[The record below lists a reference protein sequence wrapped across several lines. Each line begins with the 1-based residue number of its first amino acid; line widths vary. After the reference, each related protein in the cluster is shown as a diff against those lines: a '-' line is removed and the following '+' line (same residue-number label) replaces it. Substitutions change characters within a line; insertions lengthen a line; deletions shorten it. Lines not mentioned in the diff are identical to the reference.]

1 MDKFK
6 QDSFHWFGSEKTNL
20 KALLKD
26 AGYRYVLYL
35 RMCQRGGWRKAV
47 FSVPRKHLSLRRGL
61 EISPDVSV
69 GGGLYLGHP
78 YGITVNSGAVLGMNV
93 NLHKG
98 CTIGQENRGKRK
110 GTPTIGN
117 CVSVGINSSIVGKIT
132 VGDDV
137 LIAPNT
143 YVNFDVPS
151 HSIVLGSPGRIIPR
165 EGATDDYIVN
175 RVGILE

>member
-1 MDKFK
+1 MCSICACAKVAVGVKRFFPSRASICRCGVVWK
-6 QDSFHWFGSEKTNL
+6 S
-20 KALLKD
+20 
-26 AGYRYVLYL
+26 VLT
-35 RMCQRGGWRKAV
+35 C
-47 FSVPRKHLSLRRGL
+47 LS
-61 EISPDVSV
+61 

-78 YGITVNSGAVLGMNV
+78 YGITVNSGAMLGMNV